1 MRYGMTE
8 KRKTNIAVIG
18 LGNILLTDEGI
29 GVHAVEALRREFT
42 FPENV
47 KLIDGGTM
55 GLDLLPFMEGMSK
68 VLLVDAVDI
77 KREPGTIVM
86 IEDDDVPSFLNTK
99 LSVHQI
105 GLPDVLAALKLLNIS
120 PKELCLIGIQPKTVD
135 VGLHPS
141 REMRNTLKTLRGRII
156 GKLSDWGVRCLPRH
170 RQNSNHS

>member
-1 MRYGMTE
+1 MTE

-18 LGNILLTDEGI
+18 LGNTLLTDEGI
-29 GVHAVEALRREFT
+29 GVHAVEALRKEFT

-86 IEDDDVPSFLNTK
+86 IEGDDVPSFLNTK

-105 GLPDVLAALKLLNIS
+105 GLPDVLAALKLLDIS
-120 PKELCLIGIQPKTVD
+120 PKELCLIGIQPKTID
-135 VGLHPS
+135 VGLHMS
-141 REMRNTLKTLRGRII
+141 REMREALKTLRDRII
-156 GKLSDWGVRCLPRH
+156 EKLSDWSVRCLPRH
-170 RQNSNHS
+170 PQNGNLS